1 MKPLHAMESAMI
13 DVFRKL
19 IADFVS
25 TIVFLIVWAATDN
38 VLVATAVAVGTA
50 IVNVVHARLA
60 GRKLDL
66 MSWASLALV
75 LVLGGATFLTNDPR
89 YVLIKP
95 SIAHFAIGA
104 IMLRRGW
111 MSRYMPPAVLD
122 HAPEL
127 PVIAGYAWAILMF
140 TLGAG
145 TIATAMTGDI
155 RLWTL
160 YVSVVAVGAKIV
172 ALALQFLVFR
182 IIIGR
187 RLAQRAAAGALATP

>member
-1 MKPLHAMESAMI
+1 MESAMI

-19 IADFVS
+19 IADFLS
-25 TIVFLIVWAATDN
+25 TIVFLIVWAATGDE
-38 VLVATAVAVGTA
+38 LVATAVAVGTA

-75 LVLGGATFLTNDPR
+75 LVLGGATFLTHDPR

-95 SIAHFAIGA
+95 SIAHFALGA

-122 HAPEL
+122 YAPEL
-127 PVIAGYAWAILMF
+127 PVIAGYAWAVLMF

-172 ALALQFLVFR
+172 ALALQLLLFR
-182 IIIGR
+182 IVIGR
-187 RLAQRAAAGALATP
+187 RLAQRVAAGALAAP

>member
-1 MKPLHAMESAMI
+1 MI

-19 IADFVS
+19 IADFLS
-25 TIVFLIVWAATDN
+25 TIVFLIVWTVTDN
-38 VLVATAVAVGTA
+38 VLVATGVAVASA
-50 IVNVVHARLA
+50 IVSLVHARLV

-66 MSWASLALV
+66 MAWASLALV
-75 LVLGGATFLTNDPR
+75 LLLGSATFLTHDAR

-95 SIAHFAIGA
+95 SIAHFALGA

-122 HAPEL
+122 HAHEL
-127 PVIAGYAWAILMF
+127 PIIAGYAWAILMF
-140 TLGAG
+140 ALGAG

-187 RLAQRAAAGALATP
+187 RLAGTRISANRPVPLAL

>member
-1 MKPLHAMESAMI
+1 MESAMI

-19 IADFVS
+19 IADFLS
-25 TIVFLIVWAATDN
+25 TIVFLIVWAATGH
-38 VLVATAVAVGTA
+38 VLIATGVAVASA
-50 IVNVVHARLA
+50 IVSVVHAHLA

-66 MSWASLALV
+66 MTWASLALV
-75 LVLGGATFLTNDPR
+75 LVLGSATFLTQDAR

-95 SIAHFAIGA
+95 SIAHFALGA
-104 IMLRRGW
+104 IMLKRGW
-111 MSRYMPPAVLD
+111 MSRYTPPVVLD

-140 TLGAG
+140 ALGAG

-160 YVSVVAVGAKIV
+160 YVSVVAVGAKII
-172 ALALQFLVFR
+172 AFMLQFLLFR
-182 IIIGR
+182 IVIRR
-187 RLAQRAAAGALATP
+187 RLARQSAAVGALAIP

>member
-1 MKPLHAMESAMI
+1 MESAMI

-19 IADFVS
+19 IADFLS
-25 TIVFLIVWAATDN
+25 TIVFLIAWAATGN
-38 VLVATAVAVGTA
+38 VLVATAVAIGTA

-75 LVLGGATFLTNDPR
+75 LVLGGATFLTHDPR

-127 PVIAGYAWAILMF
+127 PAIAGYAWAILMF
-140 TLGAG
+140 ALGAG

-172 ALALQFLVFR
+172 AFTLQLLVFR

-187 RLAQRAAAGALATP
+187 RLAQRAGADALAVS

>member
-1 MKPLHAMESAMI
+1 MI

-19 IADFVS
+19 IADFLS
-25 TIVFLIVWAATDN
+25 TIVFLIVWAVTDN
-38 VLVATAVAVGTA
+38 VVVATGVAVASA
-50 IVNVVHARLA
+50 IVTLVHARLV

-66 MSWASLALV
+66 MAWASLALV
-75 LVLGGATFLTNDPR
+75 LLLGSATFLTHDAR

-95 SIAHFAIGA
+95 SIAHFALGA

-127 PVIAGYAWAILMF
+127 PMIAGYAWAILMF
-140 TLGAG
+140 ALGAG

-160 YVSVVAVGAKIV
+160 YVSVVAVGAQIV
-172 ALALQFLVFR
+172 AFALQVLLFR
-182 IIIGR
+182 IVIGR
-187 RLAQRAAAGALATP
+187 RLAQGAAAGALDIP

>member
-1 MKPLHAMESAMI
+1 MI

-19 IADFVS
+19 IADFLS
-25 TIVFLIVWAATDN
+25 TIVFLIVWAATGN
-38 VLVATAVAVGTA
+38 VLVATAVAVAAA

-66 MSWASLALV
+66 MSWASLTLV
-75 LVLGGATFLTNDPR
+75 LVLGGATFLTHDPR

-104 IMLRRGW
+104 IMLKRGW

-140 TLGAG
+140 ALGAG

-172 ALALQFLVFR
+172 AFGVQLLVFR
-182 IIIGR
+182 MVVGR
-187 RLAQRAAAGALATP
+187 RLAHEAAAGALATP

>member
-1 MKPLHAMESAMI
+1 MESAMI

-19 IADFVS
+19 IADFLS
-25 TIVFLIVWAATDN
+25 TIVFLIVWAATGD

-50 IVNVVHARLA
+50 IVNVVHARLV

-75 LVLGGATFLTNDPR
+75 LVLGGATFLTHDPR

-127 PVIAGYAWAILMF
+127 PVIAGYAWAVLMF

-145 TIATAMTGDI
+145 TIATAMAGDI

-172 ALALQFLVFR
+172 AFALQLLLFR

-187 RLAQRAAAGALATP
+187 RLAQRAAAGALAVP

>member
-25 TIVFLIVWAATDN
+25 TIVFLIVWAATGN

>member
-1 MKPLHAMESAMI
+1 MI
-13 DVFRKL
+13 DVLRKL
-19 IADFVS
+19 LADFLS
-25 TIVFLIVWAATDN
+25 TIVFLIVWAVTDN
-38 VLVATAVAVGTA
+38 VVVATGVAVASA
-50 IVNVVHARLA
+50 IVNLVHARLV

-66 MSWASLALV
+66 MAWASLALV
-75 LVLGGATFLTNDPR
+75 LALGGATLLTHDAR

-95 SIAHFAIGA
+95 SIAHFALGA

-140 TLGAG
+140 ALGVG
-145 TIATAMTGDI
+145 TIVTAMTGDV

-172 ALALQFLVFR
+172 AFALQLLLFR
-182 IIIGR
+182 IVVGR
-187 RLAQRAAAGALATP
+187 RLVPRAAAGALAIP

>member
-1 MKPLHAMESAMI
+1 MI

-19 IADFVS
+19 IADFLS

-38 VLVATAVAVGTA
+38 VLLATAVAVAAA

-66 MSWASLALV
+66 MSWASLTLV
-75 LVLGGATFLTNDPR
+75 LVLGGATFLTHDPR

-104 IMLRRGW
+104 IMLKRGW

-140 TLGAG
+140 ALGAG

-172 ALALQFLVFR
+172 AFGVQLLVFR
-182 IIIGR
+182 MVVGR
-187 RLAQRAAAGALATP
+187 RLAHEAAAGALATP